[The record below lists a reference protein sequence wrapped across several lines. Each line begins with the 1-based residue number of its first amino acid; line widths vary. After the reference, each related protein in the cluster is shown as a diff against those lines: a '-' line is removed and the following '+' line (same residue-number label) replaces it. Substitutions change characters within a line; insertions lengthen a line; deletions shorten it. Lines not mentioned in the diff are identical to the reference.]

1 MEPNSIAGKSSLP
14 QQITYPDAYG
24 PWMHVPQRKPK
35 GTGTSHVINKH
46 PLDVKTT
53 TTSSRYAALN
63 SITMDELEVTRELAV
78 ISHAGK
84 VVKEIAN
91 SNYIAFDYHLN
102 PSSAT
107 LTIGGWDWSC
117 LEQVLPIGVLHR
129 IAAIPPPNASFGT
142 DLPCWRWEHK

>member
-107 LTIGGWDWSC
+107 LTIGNHNDKSVASNSSNLVCKSETSGNHE
-117 LEQVLPIGVLHR
+117 LLQ
-129 IAAIPPPNASFGT
+129 SFGVV
-142 DLPCWRWEHK
+142 